1 MEEATAD
8 EMSAAEAAL
17 FEKAVADARSRGGG
31 SDPASAAP
39 AAPSAPG
46 GFTMPSIPNPIA
58 NAFGAGGG
66 AQLDADTAARDLAAS
81 EAQAKKAKAWDATLE
96 AGGNPLAGVDPMK
109 MMSSFMGELGQNAK
123 NIAEASQE
131 ALKEADEKRLEERK
145 AQLELEK
152 NAPKKKGRI
161 PFFSKDV
168 KTLYADLDAA
178 IERSDYTA
186 AAKIKAEIDS
196 IK

>member
-1 MEEATAD
+1 
-8 EMSAAEAAL
+8 
-17 FEKAVADARSRGGG
+17 
-31 SDPASAAP
+31 
-39 AAPSAPG
+39 
-46 GFTMPSIPNPIA
+46 MPSIPNPIA
-58 NAFGAGGG
+58 NAFGAGG
-66 AQLDADTAARDLAAS
+66 AQLDADTAALLGRVRGAGEEGEGVGRDI
-81 EAQAKKAKAWDATLE
+81 E
-96 AGGNPLAGVDPMK
+96 AGGNPLVGVDPMK

-131 ALKEADEKRLEERK
+131 ALKEADEKRLEERR